1 MFSFGSFFSEL
12 ASCKI
17 VDFKNFLEQF
27 FPSIS
32 FSQSYFIQFSMY
44 KRGNPRG
51 HPAEVPIEVFL
62 AFRIVLVTNRH
73 LNFAEASKNLS
84 FHFCTMLV
92 VGLSGLEPPTSRL
105 SGVRSNRLSYKPISR
120 LSGSH
125 RSAHSLFAATPLPF
139 GSPTFLP
146 SNRLD
151 SGSRVSSAGPT

>member
-1 MFSFGSFFSEL
+1 
-12 ASCKI
+12 
-17 VDFKNFLEQF
+17 
-27 FPSIS
+27 
-32 FSQSYFIQFSMY
+32 MY

-120 LSGSH
+120 PSGSH
-125 RSAHSLFAATPLPF
+125 RSALFCFARIAAHAAPALCGESPL
-139 GSPTFLP
+139 S
-146 SNRLD
+146 RLRSYHISQIQLLR
-151 SGSRVSSAGPT
+151 SGYVVSSSGREPYLPGTVRCPMLCPRGLPRWWR